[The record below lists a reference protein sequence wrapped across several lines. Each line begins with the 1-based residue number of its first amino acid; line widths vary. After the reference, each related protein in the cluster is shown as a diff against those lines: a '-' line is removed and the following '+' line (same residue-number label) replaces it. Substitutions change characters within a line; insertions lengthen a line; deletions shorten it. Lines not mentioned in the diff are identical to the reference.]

1 MSSSSRASSVTL
13 VGMPG
18 AGKSTVGVLV
28 AKALALDFID
38 SDLAIQRA
46 CGRTLQSYMDER
58 GHLALR
64 QLEEAVICRL
74 DPTEA
79 VVATGGSAIY
89 SDHAMAHLAGAGCV
103 VFLQVTL
110 PIVKARIGDFGQR
123 GIVECQTRSRCL
135 SCSRSAMRSTG
146 DGQIS
151 CFQQMSNK
159 SSLLMPWSPVC
170 SSGGRVRFEYE
181 LVRMC

>member
-74 DPTEA
+74 DPTDA
-79 VVATGGSAIY
+79 VMATGGSAIY

-103 VFLQVTL
+103 VFLQVSL
-110 PIVKARIGDFGQR
+110 PVVKARIGDFGQR
-123 GIVECQTRSRCL
+123 GIAKPDSQSL
-135 SCSRSAMRSTG
+135 SELFQERDALYRRWA
-146 DGQIS
+146 DVVLPADEQQEFVADAVVAAVQQWRQDQI
-151 CFQQMSNK
+151 
-159 SSLLMPWSPVC
+159 
-170 SSGGRVRFEYE
+170 RV
-181 LVRMC
+181 